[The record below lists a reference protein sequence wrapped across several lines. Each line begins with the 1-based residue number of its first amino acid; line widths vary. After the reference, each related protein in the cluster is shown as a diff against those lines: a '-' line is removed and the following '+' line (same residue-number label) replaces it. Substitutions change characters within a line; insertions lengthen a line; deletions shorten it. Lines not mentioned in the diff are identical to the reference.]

1 MAQARATG
9 PRISPLWL
17 AGLLSGE
24 AQCQWASWFRTHHE
38 DWHTV
43 ETPGRPRLDWR
54 VQYTIQ
60 LNGCI
65 RRYEEQGY
73 TVSNGAP
80 NAYSLSLGDAVLS
93 GRPDVIAV
101 KGDDCVVI
109 DFPKGEANRSH
120 AFQVMTHMYA
130 LPRAV
135 ERLRG
140 MSPRGE
146 LGYWQEQV
154 DVPAGSLD
162 REFVE
167 NLHRQAERLASGEP
181 LARVPSVD
189 ECWTCDI
196 GAADCP
202 ERMKDDGTR
211 RFVLPDPPGHE
222 DFFAM
227 LERAEWAEADR
238 DREHRVRVM
247 AEARVRE
254 LEEEAGRPGSV

>member
-1 MAQARATG
+1 M
-9 PRISPLWL
+9 
-17 AGLLSGE
+17 
-24 AQCQWASWFRTHHE
+24 
-38 DWHTV
+38 
-43 ETPGRPRLDWR
+43 ETPGLPGFDWR
-54 VQYTIQ
+54 IQYTVQ

-80 NAYSLSLGDAVLS
+80 NAYTLSLGDAVLS

-146 LGYWQEQV
+146 LVYWREQV
-154 DVPAGSLD
+154 EIPAGSLD

-167 NLHRQAERLASGEP
+167 SLHRQAERLASGEP
-181 LARVPSVD
+181 LARVPSLD
-189 ECWTCDI
+189 ECWIWDI
-196 GAADCP
+196 GETDCP

-211 RFVLPDPPGHE
+211 RFVFPDPPGPE

-227 LERAEWAEADR
+227 LERAQWAEAAR
-238 DREHRVRVM
+238 DREHQGRIR
-247 AEARVRE
+247 AEARIKE
-254 LEEEAGRPGSV
+254 MEEEAGRPGSV